1 MFSFLGRGIF
11 YLFIGAITLN
21 YGGFSIACGVVLI
34 VISIV
39 YIILQ
44 FVPGIQAP
52 SNMQKSAFEEALG
65 YSTRPYN
72 EGGAN
77 LNPVTPQYP
86 QKTFV
91 SDGPSV

>member
-1 MFSFLGRGIF
+1 
-11 YLFIGAITLN
+11 
-21 YGGFSIACGVVLI
+21 
-34 VISIV
+34 
-39 YIILQ
+39 
-44 FVPGIQAP
+44 
-52 SNMQKSAFEEALG
+52 MQKSAFEEALG